1 MALGPLL
8 ANTII
13 TELER
18 NFVKKFID
26 NESLTFFDRNLKFT
40 FDTFN
45 NSVPHF
51 LHIEIHPDG
60 LEICCESTNVG
71 QYINHTSFYPWRYK
85 PTSLISFILLQTFVM
100 KENFK
105 VNLKFMTAIF
115 YEILIFF
122 TKL

>member
-26 NESLTFFDRNLKFT
+26 NGSVTLFNRNLKFI

-45 NSVPHF
+45 NFFPHF

-60 LEICCESTNVG
+60 LGICCKSTNVV
-71 QYINHTSFYPWRYK
+71 QFTNYTSFYPWRYK
-85 PTSLISFILLQTFVM
+85 LHH
-100 KENFK
+100 
-105 VNLKFMTAIF
+105 
-115 YEILIFF
+115 
-122 TKL
+122 